1 MKRYRNTTTGKFTSA
16 TAAAAVGAEHVVL
29 ETIDTRQRLSADA
42 TAIVEG
48 LLREIA
54 AGADAIRLA
63 EEALDHFPA

>member
-1 MKRYRNTTTGKFTSA
+1 MKRYRNTKTGRFMPA
-16 TAAAAVGAEHVVL
+16 TAAATAAPEHVVL